1 MNDFIVDQPLSFSSA
16 RTRFRFDLS
25 DLVESDAELHYEQQ
39 VLLSRFFVELATDS
53 DLNGNLKEVYDRYKR
68 ALFAFKS

>member
-1 MNDFIVDQPLSFSSA
+1 MNDFTLDQPVSFSPA
-16 RTRFRFDLS
+16 RSRFRFDLS

-39 VLLSRFFVELATDS
+39 AILSRFFVELATDS
-53 DLNGNLKEVYDRYKR
+53 DLNGNLQEVYDRYKR